1 LSGIDPA
8 RVDELL
14 RRASSVRVLVIGD
27 LMLDR
32 YVSGQVERVSPEAPV
47 PVLLVESERSAIGGA
62 ANVAANVA
70 ALGARCSTVGCVG
83 EDTAGEE
90 LLAGLAS
97 RGVDAGATVRAPGRP
112 TTVKTRVHAGQ
123 HQIVRFDREVEG
135 DLEGDLVERLADAV
149 QSLIPMCDAVVV
161 QDYNKGVMT
170 GPVIQAVLSAAD
182 SSDRPVVVDPKRRRF
197 FEYAGATV
205 LKPNRREIQDALGD
219 FVRSDD
225 ETWMEATRR
234 RLSCRHLLVTLGG
247 QGMALQ
253 TEEGRLV
260 RLPAAAQGVYD
271 VSGAGDTVSAVVAV
285 ALAAGASIDEAAR
298 LANHAAAV
306 EVGRPGVQTVSPA
319 DIAAHARA
327 WPD

>member
-1 LSGIDPA
+1 LSGIAPA

-14 RRASSVRVLVIGD
+14 RRASSVRVLVVGD

-32 YVSGQVERVSPEAPV
+32 YVSGHVERVSPEAPV

-62 ANVAANVA
+62 GNVAANVTS
-70 ALGARCSTVGCVG
+70 LGARCAVVGCVG
-83 EDTAGEE
+83 DDEAGAE
-90 LLAGLAS
+90 LLAKFAA
-97 RGVDAGATVRAPGRP
+97 REVDAGATVRAPGRP

-123 HQIVRFDREVEG
+123 HQLVRFDREVED
-135 DLEGDLVERLADAV
+135 DLEGALADRLADAV
-149 QSLIPMCDAVVV
+149 RDLVPACDAVVV
-161 QDYNKGVMT
+161 QDYNKGVLT
-170 GPVIQAVLSAAD
+170 GRVIEAVLGAAD
-182 SSDRPVVVDPKRRRF
+182 ASDRPVVVDPKRRKF
-197 FEYAGATV
+197 FDYGGATV
-205 LKPNRREIQDALGD
+205 LKPNRRELQDALGD

-225 ETWMEATRR
+225 EAWMEATRN
-234 RLSCRHLLVTLGG
+234 RLACRHLLVTLGG

-253 TEEGRLV
+253 TAEGCLV
-260 RLPAAAQGVYD
+260 RLPAAAQDVYD

-285 ALAAGASIDEAAR
+285 ALAAGASIEEAAR

-319 DIAAHARA
+319 EIAAHARA